1 MLRVKHGAITYTGY
15 EYQTMYGVLLLAQ
28 WLNSPAEYER
38 VCFEADKDNNGAP
51 QGIDDVICER
61 TDGKVDYYQVK
72 FTPSAYKDENAL
84 SWDWLLKRSGKTDR
98 SRSLLKKLYDAI
110 DKVPPGKRGLVTLI
124 TNKLPNQEVE
134 SCITGDNFDYSKIQP
149 ETQAIILQQLGTE
162 TEAIKFF
169 SILKIKH
176 SYQEYESLD
185 RTLKMEL
192 GRHSNDAGINRLRL
206 NAKTWAMFEDLPS
219 QYGWIY
225 LHHLREV
232 LSEQRPRPI
241 PQSFLVPDDYS
252 LPDDNFH
259 KRMLQIIS
267 STDGGI
273 FTLTGS
279 PGRGKSTY
287 LSYLCN
293 ELEQKKYPLIRHHYF
308 LSNNDQ
314 TLDRLSPRVVMDS
327 LLSQIERNFDDV
339 DIKSFD
345 YKNLNNLLTTCG
357 QRYKSEDIP
366 FIIVIDGLDH
376 VWRDNNENK
385 KPLDEIFRL
394 LLPLPENV
402 VLLIGTQPVTDE
414 MLPQT
419 LLDNC
424 PKNEWHWLPA
434 MSGNAIYKYTK
445 HQCESGRLYLNV
457 HENMKESELKDA
469 ANELMTITSG
479 YPLHVIYSIEELIK
493 DGNPLSSWQV
503 KQLPTFEGESI
514 EAYYNQLWRRL
525 SHKQRD
531 VLHLCSSF
539 SFHWP
544 RTAFIQILDEATEK
558 EPSFHAV
565 THLLYETESGFKP
578 FHESL
583 VVFIRKAKIH
593 KERVASLTPRVV
605 QWLKESAPPCLH
617 HSWYWSSLAK
627 LGETSPLRNGL
638 TRDWVLERLSEGFGP
653 ETCIRMLSEAERY
666 SFSELNFSEAYTQRS
681 LKMRL
686 LNGPEFQAW
695 DLPTLECLSLLYGSQ
710 DIIEQCTSSSQN
722 YSPIKLATLAIALWY
737 REETEMAK
745 SLAVSA
751 IERHH
756 SENKLHNRH
765 NDQEINKEIQ
775 QIIKAGVLT
784 DSLNYEVLFEE
795 GRMNDWSNEYL
806 NTFINAACLNID
818 LDILTKAHRSL
829 TSTLHKS
836 SIEAS
841 AIRLSLV
848 EGADITK
855 WDEFEQFVFNPLSQ
869 CLKILKEGTL
879 SDVLITPPE
888 GKPTTTIDIGAIS
901 HHKWFF
907 SCLITRLTAQGD
919 FCWIPITSSKER
931 VDVSED
937 MMLISNLSCDAAE
950 LIINSEDNTITFSD
964 TIYLFPD
971 INEDQIV
978 NYEERRAKIWLKR
991 DWLKIAADCHLLTTS
1006 SAISLDELDLVIAN
1020 DNFLT
1025 SWLRLWYIKH
1035 EIPLLSNDA
1044 ARQLIELEYEQQNKI
1059 LEETIE
1065 RSNGNLELSLIALKH
1080 GLDDL
1085 FKKHIRLTWDYVIGY
1100 GHHKDIGIFDV
1111 MSSIEYVSKKSPH
1124 DALILLNRIS
1134 PIVFNVS
1141 DFTDGD
1147 ETRHALSTMNSL
1159 LAKLSPQTLV
1169 SKYNQEVKVAEWYLA
1184 NNSLESLL
1192 HESDFGSEAL
1202 QRLCLTG
1209 LENDCRNEVNKAASL
1224 GNENALSIQEKIN
1237 KQFGYVTELED
1248 IAQKSTSS
1256 NDEKIDLLPDDYPP
1270 ENLNELINALKGK
1283 YSTGSFWLEWFTYW
1297 KAQGKE
1303 QDLFKIL
1310 IPYLEIN
1317 GDSLSGIKDLY
1328 EPLFDSVRKY
1338 KGKKKAFDYLV
1349 KTHCTLN
1356 GWSRWYE
1363 SDKTKR
1369 KRLSIVAHDYPERV
1383 DEFITKNN
1391 NRGPAA
1397 QE

>member
-72 FTPSAYKDENAL
+72 FTPSAYKDENAF
-84 SWDWLLKRSGKTDR
+84 SWDWLLKRSGKTER
-98 SRSLLKKLYDAI
+98 SRSILKKLYDAI
-110 DKVPPGKRGLVTLI
+110 EKVPSGKCGLVTLI
-124 TNKLPNQEVE
+124 TNKLPNQEIE
-134 SCITGDNFDYSKIQP
+134 SCVTGDNFDYSKIQP
-149 ETQAIILQQLGTE
+149 ETQAAILQQLGTE
-162 TEAIKFF
+162 TEVIKFF
-169 SILKIKH
+169 SILIIKH

-192 GRHSNDAGINRLRL
+192 GKHSNDSGINRLRL

-219 QYGWIY
+219 KYGWIY
-225 LHHLREV
+225 LHNLREI

-252 LPDDNFH
+252 LPDENFH
-259 KRMLQIIS
+259 ERMLQIIS
-267 STDGGI
+267 STDGGV

-357 QRYKSEDIP
+357 QRYKSEGIP

-424 PKNEWHWLPA
+424 PKNKWHWLPA
-434 MSGNAIYKYTK
+434 MSGNAIYKYAR

-457 HENMKESELKDA
+457 HESMKESELKDA

-531 VLHLCSSF
+531 VLHLCSRF
-539 SFHWP
+539 PFHWP
-544 RTAFIQILDEATEK
+544 RTAFIQILDEVTEK

-593 KERVASLTPRVV
+593 KERVANLTPRVV

-638 TRDWVLERLSEGFGP
+638 TRDWVLERLSEGFGA

-695 DLPTLECLSLLYGSQ
+695 DLPSLECLSLLYGSQ

-756 SENKLHNRH
+756 SENKLHNKR
-765 NDQEINKEIQ
+765 NDQEINK
-775 QIIKAGVLT
+775 
-784 DSLNYEVLFEE
+784 
-795 GRMNDWSNEYL
+795 
-806 NTFINAACLNID
+806 
-818 LDILTKAHRSL
+818 
-829 TSTLHKS
+829 
-836 SIEAS
+836 
-841 AIRLSLV
+841 
-848 EGADITK
+848 
-855 WDEFEQFVFNPLSQ
+855 
-869 CLKILKEGTL
+869 
-879 SDVLITPPE
+879 
-888 GKPTTTIDIGAIS
+888 
-901 HHKWFF
+901 
-907 SCLITRLTAQGD
+907 
-919 FCWIPITSSKER
+919 
-931 VDVSED
+931 
-937 MMLISNLSCDAAE
+937 
-950 LIINSEDNTITFSD
+950 
-964 TIYLFPD
+964 
-971 INEDQIV
+971 
-978 NYEERRAKIWLKR
+978 
-991 DWLKIAADCHLLTTS
+991 
-1006 SAISLDELDLVIAN
+1006 
-1020 DNFLT
+1020 
-1025 SWLRLWYIKH
+1025 
-1035 EIPLLSNDA
+1035 
-1044 ARQLIELEYEQQNKI
+1044 
-1059 LEETIE
+1059 
-1065 RSNGNLELSLIALKH
+1065 
-1080 GLDDL
+1080 
-1085 FKKHIRLTWDYVIGY
+1085 
-1100 GHHKDIGIFDV
+1100 
-1111 MSSIEYVSKKSPH
+1111 
-1124 DALILLNRIS
+1124 
-1134 PIVFNVS
+1134 
-1141 DFTDGD
+1141 
-1147 ETRHALSTMNSL
+1147 
-1159 LAKLSPQTLV
+1159 
-1169 SKYNQEVKVAEWYLA
+1169 
-1184 NNSLESLL
+1184 
-1192 HESDFGSEAL
+1192 
-1202 QRLCLTG
+1202 
-1209 LENDCRNEVNKAASL
+1209 
-1224 GNENALSIQEKIN
+1224 
-1237 KQFGYVTELED
+1237 
-1248 IAQKSTSS
+1248 
-1256 NDEKIDLLPDDYPP
+1256 
-1270 ENLNELINALKGK
+1270 
-1283 YSTGSFWLEWFTYW
+1283 
-1297 KAQGKE
+1297 
-1303 QDLFKIL
+1303 
-1310 IPYLEIN
+1310 
-1317 GDSLSGIKDLY
+1317 
-1328 EPLFDSVRKY
+1328 
-1338 KGKKKAFDYLV
+1338 
-1349 KTHCTLN
+1349 
-1356 GWSRWYE
+1356 
-1363 SDKTKR
+1363 
-1369 KRLSIVAHDYPERV
+1369 
-1383 DEFITKNN
+1383 
-1391 NRGPAA
+1391 
-1397 QE
+1397 